1 MIAIDGP
8 AGAGKSTIARLLA
21 DRLGLEYLDTGAMYR
36 AITSEALHTG
46 VAVDSTELV
55 ARIAETAVLRVDR
68 DSVVVNGRDVTS
80 DIRSSAVTAAVS
92 AVAANPA
99 VRAAMGSHQRRWGLE
114 HGGGVLEGRDI
125 GTVIFPDAAL
135 KVFLTASPRV
145 RAQRRVAEV
154 GGDVAQMEASIAERD
169 HRDSSR
175 ETSPLAEADDS
186 VVIDTSDMT
195 LDEVVELIA
204 SLFAERTT

>member
-1 MIAIDGP
+1 M
-8 AGAGKSTIARLLA
+8 
-21 DRLGLEYLDTGAMYR
+21 
-36 AITSEALHTG
+36 
-46 VAVDSTELV
+46 
-55 ARIAETAVLRVDR
+55 
-68 DSVVVNGRDVTS
+68 
-80 DIRSSAVTAAVS
+80 
-92 AVAANPA
+92 
-99 VRAAMGSHQRRWGLE
+99 
-114 HGGGVLEGRDI
+114 
-125 GTVIFPDAAL
+125 IFPDAAL

-154 GGDVAQMEASIAERD
+154 GGDVTQMEASIAERD